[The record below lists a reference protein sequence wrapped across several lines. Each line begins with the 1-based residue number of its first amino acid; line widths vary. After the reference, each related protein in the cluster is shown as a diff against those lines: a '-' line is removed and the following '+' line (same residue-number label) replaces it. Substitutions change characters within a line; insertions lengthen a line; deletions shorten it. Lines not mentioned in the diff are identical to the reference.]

1 MTTRIKSRGKS
12 ALLGAASV
20 MAATLANISPIFG
33 EGTALNPR
41 AGIEQRAQRRVARRN
56 KRLMRAVNH
65 APHIGTK
72 QRAKNKG
79 RAQFPEYVKLEAR
92 NIASGKW
99 SE

>member
-12 ALLGAASV
+12 ALLGAASAMV
-20 MAATLANISPIFG
+20 ARWATISPILG
-33 EGTALNPR
+33 EVTALNQR
-41 AGIEQRAQRRVARRN
+41 ADIEQRSQRRVVRRN

-72 QRAKNKG
+72 QRAKNKD

-92 NIASGKW
+92 NIASEKW
-99 SE
+99 SK

>member
-33 EGTALNPR
+33 EGGALNPR
-41 AGIEQRAQRRVARRN
+41 AGIEQRSQRRVARRN
-56 KRLMRAVNH
+56 KRLMRAANH
-65 APHIGTK
+65 VPHIGAK
-72 QRAKNKG
+72 QRARNKD

-92 NIASGKW
+92 NIASEKW
-99 SE
+99 SK